1 MFPLPTVEKHTEI
14 QGAQQYLKFKELIT
28 RGFLTQENLYG
39 IIRESID
46 RATTTE
52 EILLSK
58 NIPKHEVLR
67 CISTH
72 YDLPSAEYSD
82 AVSPDAGILRRG
94 SLETLKRNLWFP
106 VSIKDDTAHV
116 IVYNPQDEILCQE
129 IKTTLGVDRLQF
141 SVALASDIV
150 RMVENQQDIN
160 PGFPPSAGR
169 TPLARLRTLMAS
181 HRVMLA
187 QYRTSLAKGRTG
199 LSFMR
204 TGISFIS
211 IGLVLFRIFGI
222 GYLKILEIILVS
234 LGLVMAIDGLIWYA
248 PVRKVSKNCLDYNV
262 SEPTFGTTVI
272 ALAPDGTCANCT
284 RTAPIPG
291 AEQYRSRWNRL
302 SPVSKRRFLAIDR
315 TDLADERS
323 ILANYRTIMAR
334 ARTGLAFTRT
344 GISFIGLGI
353 ALLRQFSTGPWS
365 VLDVILILLG
375 LSMSLEGIH
384 WYVPGLHAGK
394 ASVETV
400 TKNTMNTSIW
410 DFMFNP
416 FHKNIS
422 PHDLP
427 PILSIKGSHAPGIW
441 GTTGLALERT
451 LIAERRNV
459 KARLRTI
466 MARSRT
472 GLAFIRTGTSIFSV
486 GMGLMVYFGTANMY
500 WTVFNGILVAAGLI
514 FIADGLYWHIP
525 AEKTRRQFPYC
536 YGDMEFFIPDYA
548 KPACLWKKIVLSHGY
563 L

>member
-1 MFPLPTVEKHTEI
+1 MLPLPTDEKPHEI

-28 RGFLTQENLYG
+28 KGFLTQEALYG
-39 IIRESID
+39 IIRDSIGGSLS
-46 RATTTE
+46 AE
-52 EILLSK
+52 EALIAR

-67 CISTH
+67 CISA
-72 YDLPSAEYSD
+72 YYNLPFAEYSD
-82 AVSPDAGILRRG
+82 ALAPCATLLRLVN
-94 SLETLKRNLWFP
+94 LEALKQALWFP
-106 VSIKDDTAHV
+106 VSGTDDTAHV
-116 IVYNPQDEILCQE
+116 IVYNPQDDALCQE
-129 IKTTLGVDRLQF
+129 IKKALKVNRLQI

-169 TPLARLRTLMAS
+169 TPLARLRTLLAD
-181 HRVMLA
+181 HRVLLA

-199 LSFMR
+199 LSFIR

-222 GYLKILEIILVS
+222 GYLNILEILLVC
-234 LGLVMAIDGLIWYA
+234 LGLVMAVDGLIWYA
-248 PVRKVSKNCLDYNV
+248 PVRKVSKKCLDYNV
-262 SEPTFGTTVI
+262 TEPTFGTTVLT
-272 ALAPDGTCANCT
+272 LAPDGNCQHCT
-284 RTAPIPG
+284 RTEPIPG
-291 AEQYRSRWNRL
+291 AEAYRRRWNRL

-323 ILANYRTIMAR
+323 ALANYRTIMAR

-344 GISFIGLGI
+344 GISFIGLGV
-353 ALLRQFSTGPWS
+353 ALIRQFSTGPWS
-365 VLDVILILLG
+365 VLDGILILLG

-384 WYVPGLHAGK
+384 WFVPGLHAGK

-422 PHDLP
+422 PDDLP

-486 GMGLMVYFGTANMY
+486 GMGLLVYFGTGNGY
-500 WTVFNGILVAAGLI
+500 WTLFNGILVAAGLI

-525 AEKTRRQFPYC
+525 AEKTRRHFPYC
-536 YGDMEFFIPDYA
+536 FGDMEFVIPDYA
-548 KPACLWKKIVLSHGY
+548 KPASAWKKIVLSHGY